1 MEKCKIQII
10 NESANPLPAYQS
22 KLAAG
27 MDLYASN
34 QEKITLEP
42 GDIKLIPTGI
52 RIAIPEGYEVQI
64 RARSGLALK
73 HGLSLVNGIG
83 TIDGDYRGEIKVIIV
98 NLGKKAYTINFGE
111 RIAQMVVKKYVAA
124 EFQLVEMLEETER
137 GEGGFGHSGHF

>member
-1 MEKCKIQII
+1 METCKIQII

-124 EFQLVEMLEETER
+124 KFELVDLLEETER